1 MFRDYTKLHLVVI
14 LWGFTA
20 ILGKLIELDSP
31 VLVFYR
37 VGVSAIMLAVL
48 LKILSIKSVDQR
60 ASKMKMI
67 ANGILLGIHWTLF
80 FLAVKIANVSV
91 CMIGMATTSLWT
103 AILEPIIVKERS
115 FKRHEFGLGAIMIG
129 AIILITGGDFNY
141 FLGLTIS
148 ILSAGIGTLF
158 SIINSRFTKHHH
170 HFSIAFYQMLGATVI
185 AGIAIIGLGIWNQ
198 EIPKISMGLDDAGWL
213 LLLVSFCTVYAYA
226 QYIELLKRLSVF
238 TIHLAYNLEPVYG
251 MVFAALFFQEHQ
263 LFGPL
268 FYCGAIIIF
277 ISVIIHS
284 IFENYK
290 AKTVIHL
297 NN

>member
-1 MFRDYTKLHLVVI
+1 VFRDYTKLHLVVI

-37 VGVSAIMLAVL
+37 VGVSAILLAVL
-48 LKILSIKSVDQR
+48 LKLLSIKKVDQR
-60 ASKMKMI
+60 SSKMKMI
-67 ANGILLGIHWTLF
+67 ANGILLGTHWTLF
-80 FLAVKIANVSV
+80 FMAVKIANVSV

-141 FLGLTIS
+141 FLGLIIS
-148 ILSAGIGTLF
+148 IISAGIGTLF

-170 HFSIAFYQMLGATVI
+170 HFSIAFYQMIGATVI
-185 AGIAIIGLGIWNQ
+185 ASIAIVGLGIWNQ
-198 EIPKISMGLDDAGWL
+198 QVPKISMSLVDAGWL
-213 LLLVSFCTVYAYA
+213 LLLVCFCTVYAYA

-268 FYCGAIIIF
+268 FYCGAVIIF

-284 IFENYK
+284 VFENQK
-290 AKTVIHL
+290 RKTLISL